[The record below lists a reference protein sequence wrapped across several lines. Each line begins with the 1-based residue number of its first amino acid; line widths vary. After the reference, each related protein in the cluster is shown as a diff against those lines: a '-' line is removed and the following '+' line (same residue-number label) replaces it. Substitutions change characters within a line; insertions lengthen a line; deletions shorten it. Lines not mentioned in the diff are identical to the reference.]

1 MRKDKENLRPRS
13 PRFISLLC
21 IRVDTRIANRCFE
34 WTKGTI
40 NSPRRYFSHFP
51 FSYVQRIIIA
61 KWRKMQGNRKIS
73 VHTEGERLVPNVNG
87 KWNEILSYFFLFSFP
102 FFFSFLEEF
111 DAYAR
116 ATLNVLEE
124 KFSRYD
130 SSTWCKRGQWN
141 TVQVENLRRGRA
153 VKTRRTITNHSGGCR
168 WSGAD
173 YFQPFNSFHSVTFL
187 SFPLCM
193 RYMCILFSYSTFH
206 TAKDFRLFACQFFL
220 GDIRDRWEISGKKR
234 AMENRFPEIAYV
246 RSFFFLF

>member
-13 PRFISLLC
+13 SRFISLLC
-21 IRVDTRIANRCFE
+21 ILVDTRIANRCFE
-34 WTKGTI
+34 WTKGMI

-51 FSYVQRIIIA
+51 FSHVQRIIIA

-102 FFFSFLEEF
+102 FFFFFLGEF

-206 TAKDFRLFACQFFL
+206 TCTHSQGFQTFRVPVF
-220 GDIRDRWEISGKKR
+220 SGG
-234 AMENRFPEIAYV
+234 Y
-246 RSFFFLF
+246 

>member
-1 MRKDKENLRPRS
+1 MY
-13 PRFISLLC
+13 
-21 IRVDTRIANRCFE
+21 TRGYTHCESMFRMNEGDDQFSA
-34 WTKGTI
+34 TI
-40 NSPRRYFSHFP
+40 
-51 FSYVQRIIIA
+51 
-61 KWRKMQGNRKIS
+61 
-73 VHTEGERLVPNVNG
+73 
-87 KWNEILSYFFLFSFP
+87 
-102 FFFSFLEEF
+102 FFSFSFLVRAKNNNREMTKNAGKSKNICPHRRRETRSEREWKVERNSFIFFSFFFPFLFLFFWGEF

-206 TAKDFRLFACQFFL
+206 TRTHSQGFQTFRVPVF
-220 GDIRDRWEISGKKR
+220 SGG
-234 AMENRFPEIAYV
+234 Y
-246 RSFFFLF
+246 